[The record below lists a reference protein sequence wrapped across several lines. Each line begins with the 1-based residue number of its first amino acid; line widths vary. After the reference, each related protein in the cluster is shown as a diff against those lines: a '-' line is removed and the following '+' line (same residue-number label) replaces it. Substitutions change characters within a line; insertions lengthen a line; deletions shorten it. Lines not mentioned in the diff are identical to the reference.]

1 MNESQILD
9 LLKEL
14 NQIEIIEK
22 YKISNEEEKKNFI
35 EQFNYLEKATPGGI
49 KDYIKRAK
57 ILLEESKN
65 NINPFKDYTPEVP
78 LGFDIKVGSDQFY
91 ELDKLG
97 FEQIENT
104 VFVLVAGGLGERLG
118 YPDIKIGIETDLI
131 TKRKFIEIYIEYIKA
146 FENRIKKNKKK
157 DENWFIPLC
166 IMTSDDTHNKTLELL
181 NKNKNFG
188 LKENQI
194 SIVKQEKCP
203 AILDN
208 ECHLALIKDKLILE
222 TKPHGHGDIHY
233 LLYKSEKV
241 KNWIKEGKKYLVL
254 FQDTNILSFNC
265 IPSSIGTSIKLN
277 LDINSICVPRKP
289 KDAIGAICK
298 LVKKDGTS
306 ITNNVE
312 YNQLDS
318 LLKEKYNKEGDV
330 PNKDGISDFPGNINI
345 IIFKLDTYIKALEE
359 TKGLIP
365 EFVNPKY
372 TDETRTKFK
381 SPTRLECLMQDL
393 PKLLK
398 NGENVGFTSF
408 ERWFCFSA
416 CKNNLKDAC
425 NKLKKNQSPES
436 AFSIEQDIFI
446 YNKKILEIIGKLEID
461 QTEKENE
468 LNIEECKIKFGPKI
482 IIYPEFAPTVTE
494 LRDKLLKMKKKIKM
508 TNNSTLILKK
518 DVNIEEGINLD
529 GFYEVEKDEKM
540 VECNNKKYK
549 IYVELKENEG
559 KIYEK
564 IRGYTIC
571 ISPYILSNALTA
583 LIFIKLIVSKVIDIE
598 VII

>member
-222 TKPHGHGDIHY
+222 TKPHGHVDIHY

-564 IRGYTIC
+564 IRGYTIK
-571 ISPYILSNALTA
+571 I
-583 LIFIKLIVSKVIDIE
+583 
-598 VII
+598 

>member
-1 MNESQILD
+1 MDAKQVLD

-14 NQIEIIEK
+14 NQPEIIEK
-22 YKISNEEEKKNFI
+22 YKNSKEDEQKSFI
-35 EQFNYLEKATPGGI
+35 KQFNSLEKATPGGI
-49 KDYIKRAK
+49 KDYLKRAK

-65 NINPFKDYTPEVP
+65 NINPFKEYTPEVP
-78 LGFDIKVGSDQFY
+78 LGFDVKVGSEQFY
-91 ELDKLG
+91 ELDKIG

-118 YPDIKIGIETDLI
+118 YPDIKIGIETELI

-146 FENRIKKNKKK
+146 FEDRIKRNKKME
-157 DENWFIPLC
+157 ENWYIPLC
-166 IMTSDDTHNKTLELL
+166 IMTSDDTNDKTISLLE
-181 NKNKNFG
+181 KNKYFG
-188 LKENQI
+188 MKEGQI

-203 AILDN
+203 AIIDN
-208 ECHLALIKDKLILE
+208 ECHLALMKDKLLIE

-233 LLYKSEKV
+233 LLYKSGKV
-241 KNWIKEGKKYLVL
+241 NNWISLGKKYLVL
-254 FQDTNILSFNC
+254 FQDTNILAFNC
-265 IPSSIGTSIKLN
+265 IPSAIGSSIKLK

-298 LVKKDGTS
+298 LVKKDGTH

-330 PNKDGISDFPGNINI
+330 PNKDGISDFPGNINV

-398 NGENVGFTSF
+398 SGENVGFTSY

-425 NKLKKNQSPES
+425 NKLKKNQTPES
-436 AFSIEQDIFI
+436 AFSVEQDIFI
-446 YNKKILEIIGKLEID
+446 YNKRIMEIIGKLEINN
-461 QTEKENE
+461 TEKENE
-468 LNIEECKIKFGPKI
+468 IDVEGCKIKFGPKI
-482 IIYPEFAPTVTE
+482 IIYPDFAPTVSE
-494 LRDKLLKMKKKIKM
+494 LKEKLMNMKNKIRM
-508 TNNSTLILKK
+508 TNN
-518 DVNIEEGINLD
+518 
-529 GFYEVEKDEKM
+529 
-540 VECNNKKYK
+540 
-549 IYVELKENEG
+549 
-559 KIYEK
+559 
-564 IRGYTIC
+564 
-571 ISPYILSNALTA
+571 
-583 LIFIKLIVSKVIDIE
+583 
-598 VII
+598 

>member
-1 MNESQILD
+1 MHMYISLILD

-564 IRGYTIC
+564 IRGYTIK
-571 ISPYILSNALTA
+571 I
-583 LIFIKLIVSKVIDIE
+583 
-598 VII
+598 

>member
-1 MNESQILD
+1 MCPYLYI
-9 LLKEL
+9 KEL
-14 NQIEIIEK
+14 NQPEIIEK
-22 YKISNEEEKKNFI
+22 YKNSKEDEQKSFI
-35 EQFNYLEKATPGGI
+35 KQFNSLEKATPGGI
-49 KDYIKRAK
+49 KDYLKRAK

-65 NINPFKDYTPEVP
+65 NINPFKEYTPEVP
-78 LGFDIKVGSDQFY
+78 LGFDVKVGSEQFY
-91 ELDKLG
+91 ELDKIG

-131 TKRKFIEIYIEYIKA
+131 TLRKFIEIYIEYIKA
-146 FENRIKKNKKK
+146 FEDRIKRNKKME
-157 DENWFIPLC
+157 ENWYIPLC
-166 IMTSDDTHNKTLELL
+166 IMTSDDTNDKTISLLE
-181 NKNKNFG
+181 KNKYLG
-188 LKENQI
+188 MKEGQI

-203 AILDN
+203 AIIDN
-208 ECHLALIKDKLILE
+208 ECHLALMKDKLLIE

-233 LLYKSEKV
+233 LLYKSGKV
-241 KNWIKEGKKYLVL
+241 NNWISLGKKYLVL
-254 FQDTNILSFNC
+254 FQDTNILAFNC
-265 IPSSIGTSIKLN
+265 IPSAIGSSIKLK

-298 LVKKDGTS
+298 LVKKDGTH

-330 PNKDGISDFPGNINI
+330 PNKDGISDFPGNINV

-398 NGENVGFTSF
+398 SGENVGFTSY

-425 NKLKKNQSPES
+425 NKLKKNQTPES
-436 AFSIEQDIFI
+436 AFSVEQDIFI
-446 YNKKILEIIGKLEID
+446 YNKRIMEIIGKLEINN
-461 QTEKENE
+461 TEKENE
-468 LNIEECKIKFGPKI
+468 IDVEGCKIKFGPKI
-482 IIYPEFAPTVTE
+482 IIYPDFAPTVSE
-494 LRDKLLKMKKKIKM
+494 LKEKLMNMKNKIRM
-508 TNNSTLILKK
+508 TNNSTLVLKK
-518 DVNIEEGINLD
+518 NVKIEEGINLD

-540 VECNNKKYK
+540 VDCNNKKNK
-549 IYVELKENEG
+549 IYVALKPEEG

-564 IRGYTIC
+564 IRGYTIQ
-571 ISPYILSNALTA
+571 
-583 LIFIKLIVSKVIDIE
+583 
-598 VII
+598 

>member
-1 MNESQILD
+1 MDAKQVLD

-14 NQIEIIEK
+14 NQPEVIEK
-22 YKISNEEEKKNFI
+22 YKNSKEDEQKSFI
-35 EQFNYLEKATPGGI
+35 KQFNSLEKATPGGI
-49 KDYIKRAK
+49 KDYLKRAK

-65 NINPFKDYTPEVP
+65 NINPFKEYTPEVP
-78 LGFDIKVGSDQFY
+78 LGFDVKVGSKQFY
-91 ELDKLG
+91 ELDKIG

-131 TKRKFIEIYIEYIKA
+131 TLRKFIEIYIEYIKA
-146 FENRIKKNKKK
+146 FEDRIKRNKKME
-157 DENWFIPLC
+157 ENWYIPLC
-166 IMTSDDTHNKTLELL
+166 IMTSDDTNDKTISLLE
-181 NKNKNFG
+181 KNKYFG
-188 LKENQI
+188 MKEGQI

-203 AILDN
+203 AIIDN
-208 ECHLALIKDKLILE
+208 ECHLALMKDKLLIE

-233 LLYKSEKV
+233 LLYKSGKV
-241 KNWIKEGKKYLVL
+241 NNWISLGKKYLVL
-254 FQDTNILSFNC
+254 FQDTNILAFNC
-265 IPSSIGTSIKLN
+265 IPSAIGSSIKLK

-298 LVKKDGTS
+298 LVKKDGTH

-330 PNKDGISDFPGNINI
+330 PNKDGISDFPGNINV

-398 NGENVGFTSF
+398 SGENVGFTSY

-425 NKLKKNQSPES
+425 NKLKKNQTPES
-436 AFSIEQDIFI
+436 AFSVEQDIFI
-446 YNKKILEIIGKLEID
+446 YNKRIMEIIGKLEINN
-461 QTEKENE
+461 TEKENE
-468 LNIEECKIKFGPKI
+468 IDVEGCKIKFGPKI
-482 IIYPEFAPTVTE
+482 IIYPDFAPTVSE
-494 LRDKLLKMKKKIKM
+494 LKEKLMNMKNKIRM
-508 TNNSTLILKK
+508 TNNSTLVLKK
-518 DVNIEEGINLD
+518 NVKIEEGINLD

-540 VECNNKKYK
+540 VDCNNKKNK
-549 IYVELKENEG
+549 IYVALKPEEG

-564 IRGYTIC
+564 IRGYTIQ
-571 ISPYILSNALTA
+571 
-583 LIFIKLIVSKVIDIE
+583 
-598 VII
+598 

>member
-78 LGFDIKVGSDQFY
+78 LGFDIKVSSDQFY

-146 FENRIKKNKKK
+146 FENRIK
-157 DENWFIPLC
+157 
-166 IMTSDDTHNKTLELL
+166 
-181 NKNKNFG
+181 KNKNFG

-564 IRGYTIC
+564 IRGYTIK
-571 ISPYILSNALTA
+571 I
-583 LIFIKLIVSKVIDIE
+583 
-598 VII
+598 

>member
-1 MNESQILD
+1 LCPYLYI
-9 LLKEL
+9 KEL
-14 NQIEIIEK
+14 NQPEIIEK
-22 YKISNEEEKKNFI
+22 YKNSKEDEQKSFI
-35 EQFNYLEKATPGGI
+35 KQFNSLEKATPGGI
-49 KDYIKRAK
+49 KDYLKRAK

-65 NINPFKDYTPEVP
+65 NINPFKEYTPEVP
-78 LGFDIKVGSDQFY
+78 LGFDVKVGSEQFY
-91 ELDKLG
+91 ELDKIG

-131 TKRKFIEIYIEYIKA
+131 TLRKFIEIYIEYIKA
-146 FENRIKKNKKK
+146 FEDRIKRNKKME
-157 DENWFIPLC
+157 ENWYIPLC
-166 IMTSDDTHNKTLELL
+166 IMTSDDTNDKTISLLE
-181 NKNKNFG
+181 KNKYFG
-188 LKENQI
+188 MKEGQI

-203 AILDN
+203 AIIDN
-208 ECHLALIKDKLILE
+208 ECHLALMKDKLLIE

-233 LLYKSEKV
+233 LLYKSGKV
-241 KNWIKEGKKYLVL
+241 NNWISLGKKYLVL
-254 FQDTNILSFNC
+254 FQDTNILAFNC
-265 IPSSIGTSIKLN
+265 IPSAIGSSIKLK

-298 LVKKDGTS
+298 LVKKDGTH

-330 PNKDGISDFPGNINI
+330 PNKDGISDFPGNINV

-398 NGENVGFTSF
+398 SGENVGFTSY

-425 NKLKKNQSPES
+425 NKLKKNQTPES
-436 AFSIEQDIFI
+436 AFSVEQDIFI
-446 YNKKILEIIGKLEID
+446 YNKRIMEIIGKLEINN
-461 QTEKENE
+461 TEKENE
-468 LNIEECKIKFGPKI
+468 IDVEGCKIKFGPKI
-482 IIYPEFAPTVTE
+482 IIYPDFAPTVSE
-494 LRDKLLKMKKKIKM
+494 LKEKLMNMKNKIRM
-508 TNNSTLILKK
+508 TNNSTLVLKK
-518 DVNIEEGINLD
+518 NVKIEEGINLD

-540 VECNNKKYK
+540 VDCNNKKNK
-549 IYVELKENEG
+549 IYVALKPEEG

-564 IRGYTIC
+564 IRGYTIQ
-571 ISPYILSNALTA
+571 
-583 LIFIKLIVSKVIDIE
+583 
-598 VII
+598 

>member
-1 MNESQILD
+1 MKEEQILD
-9 LLKEL
+9 LLKET
-14 NQIEIIEK
+14 NQTEIIEK
-22 YKISNEEEKKNFI
+22 YKNSKEEDKKSFI
-35 EQFNYLEKATPGGI
+35 EQFNSLEKATPGGI
-49 KDYIKRAK
+49 KDYLKRAK
-57 ILLEESKN
+57 ILLEDSKN
-65 NINPFKDYTPEVP
+65 NVNPFKDYTPQVP

-97 FEQIENT
+97 FSEIENT

-131 TKRKFIEIYIEYIKA
+131 TKRKFIEIYIEFIKA
-146 FENRIKKNKKK
+146 FEDRIKKNKKME
-157 DENWFIPLC
+157 ENWFIPLC
-166 IMTSDDTHNKTLELL
+166 IMTSDDTHKKTVELL
-181 NKNKNFG
+181 EKYKNFG

-203 AILDN
+203 AIIDN
-208 ECHLALIKDKLILE
+208 ECHLALMKDKLLIE

-233 LLYKSEKV
+233 LLYKSGKV
-241 KNWIKEGKKYLVL
+241 RDWISQGKKYLVL
-254 FQDTNILSFNC
+254 FQDTNILAFNC
-265 IPSSIGTSIKLN
+265 IPSAIGSSIKLK

-298 LVKKDGTS
+298 LVKNDGTS
-306 ITNNVE
+306 FTNNVE

-318 LLKEKYNKEGDV
+318 LLREKYNKEGDV

-345 IIFKLDTYIKALEE
+345 IVFKLDTYIRALEE

-398 NGENVGFTSF
+398 SGENVGFTSY

-416 CKNNLKDAC
+416 CKNNLNDAC

-436 AFSIEQDIFI
+436 AFSVEQDIFI
-446 YNKKILEIIGKLEID
+446 FNKKIMEIIGKLEIEE
-461 QTEKENE
+461 TEKPNE
-468 LNIEECKIKFGPKI
+468 VEIEGCKIKFGPKI
-482 IIYPEFAPTVTE
+482 IIYPDFAPTVTE
-494 LRDKLLKMKKKIKM
+494 LKEKLMNMKNKIKM
-508 TNNSTLILKK
+508 TNNSTLVLKK
-518 DVNIEEGINLD
+518 DVKIEEGINLK
-529 GFYEVEKDEKM
+529 GFCEIEKDEKM
-540 VECNNKKYK
+540 VDCHNEKNK
-549 IYVELKENEG
+549 IYIKLEEG
-559 KIYEK
+559 AGTIYEK
-564 IRGYTIC
+564 IRGYTV
-571 ISPYILSNALTA
+571 
-583 LIFIKLIVSKVIDIE
+583 KE
-598 VII
+598 

>member
-1 MNESQILD
+1 MNEEQILD
-9 LLKEL
+9 LLKET
-14 NQIEIIEK
+14 NQTEIIEK
-22 YKISNEEEKKNFI
+22 YKNSKEEEKKGFI
-35 EQFNYLEKATPGGI
+35 EQFNSLEKATPAGI
-49 KDYIKRAK
+49 KDYLKRAK
-57 ILLEESKN
+57 ILLEDSKN
-65 NINPFKDYTPEVP
+65 NVNPFKDYTPQVP
-78 LGFDIKVGSDQFY
+78 LGFDIKVGSEQFY

-97 FEQIENT
+97 FSEIENT

-131 TKRKFIEIYIEYIKA
+131 TKRKFIEIYIEFIKA
-146 FENRIKKNKKK
+146 FEDRIKKNKKM

-166 IMTSDDTHNKTLELL
+166 IMTSDDTHKKTVELL
-181 NKNKNFG
+181 EKYKNFG

-203 AILDN
+203 AIIDN
-208 ECHLALIKDKLILE
+208 ECHLALMKDKLLIE

-233 LLYKSEKV
+233 LLYKSGKV
-241 KNWIKEGKKYLVL
+241 KDWISQGKKYLVL
-254 FQDTNILSFNC
+254 FQDTNILAFNC
-265 IPSSIGTSIKLN
+265 IPSAIGSSIKLK

-298 LVKKDGTS
+298 LVKNDGTS
-306 ITNNVE
+306 FTNNVE

-318 LLKEKYNKEGDV
+318 LLREKYNKEGDV

-345 IIFKLDTYIKALEE
+345 IVFKLDTYIKALEE

-398 NGENVGFTSF
+398 SGENVGFTSY

-416 CKNNLKDAC
+416 CKNNLTDAC

-436 AFSIEQDIFI
+436 AFSVEQDIFI
-446 YNKKILEIIGKLEID
+446 FNRKIMEIIGKLEIEE
-461 QTEKENE
+461 TEKPNE
-468 LNIEECKIKFGPKI
+468 VDIEGCQIKFGPKI
-482 IIYPEFAPTVTE
+482 IIYPDFAPTVTE
-494 LRDKLLKMKKKIKM
+494 LKEKLMNMKNKIKM
-508 TNNSTLILKK
+508 TNNSTLVLKK
-518 DVNIEEGINLD
+518 DVKIEEGIILN
-529 GFYEVEKDEKM
+529 GFCEIEKDEKM
-540 VECNNKKYK
+540 IDLHNEKSK
-549 IYVELKENEG
+549 IYVKLEEG
-559 KIYEK
+559 AGTIYEK
-564 IRGYTIC
+564 IRGYTV
-571 ISPYILSNALTA
+571 
-583 LIFIKLIVSKVIDIE
+583 KQ
-598 VII
+598 

>member
-398 NGENVGFTSF
+398 NGENVEFTSF

-564 IRGYTIC
+564 IRGYTIK
-571 ISPYILSNALTA
+571 I
-583 LIFIKLIVSKVIDIE
+583 
-598 VII
+598 

>member
-1 MNESQILD
+1 MDESQILS

-14 NQIEIIEK
+14 NQSEIIEK
-22 YKISNEEEKKNFI
+22 YKASKDDDKKYFI

-49 KDYIKRAK
+49 KDYLRRAK

-65 NINPFKDYTPEVP
+65 NVNPFKDYTPEVP
-78 LGFDIKVGSDQFY
+78 LGFDIKVGSEQFY

-97 FEQIENT
+97 FTQIENT

-131 TKRKFIEIYIEYIKA
+131 TKRKFIEIYIEFIKA
-146 FENRIKKNKKK
+146 FEDRIKRNKKM
-157 DENWFIPLC
+157 DDNWCIPLC
-166 IMTSDDTHNKTLELL
+166 IMTSDDTHNKTVELL
-181 NKNKNFG
+181 EKNKNFG

-203 AILDN
+203 AIIDN
-208 ECHLALIKDKLILE
+208 ECHLALVKDKLMLE

-233 LLYKSEKV
+233 LLYKSDKV
-241 KNWIKEGKKYLVL
+241 KNWISQGKKYLVL
-254 FQDTNILSFNC
+254 FQDTNILAFNC
-265 IPSSIGTSIKLN
+265 IPSALGSSVKLK

-298 LVKKDGTS
+298 LVKKDGSS

-318 LLKEKYNKEGDV
+318 LLREKYNKEGDV
-330 PNKDGISDFPGNINI
+330 ANKDGISDFPGNINVI
-345 IIFKLDTYIKALEE
+345 VFKLDTYIKALEE

-398 NGENVGFTSF
+398 NGENVGFTSY

-425 NKLKKNQSPES
+425 NKLKKNQTPES
-436 AFSIEQDIFI
+436 AFSIEQDVFIF
-446 YNKKILEIIGKLEID
+446 NRKIMELIGKLEIEE
-461 QTEKENE
+461 TEEPNE
-468 LNIEECKIKFGPKI
+468 IEVEECKIKFGPKI
-482 IIYPEFAPTVTE
+482 IIYPDFAPTVTE
-494 LRDKLLKMKKKIKM
+494 LRDKLMKMKKNIKIS
-508 TNNSTLILKK
+508 NNSTLILKK
-518 DVNIEEGINLD
+518 DVNIEEGIHLN
-529 GFYEVEKDEKM
+529 GYYEIEKNEKM
-540 VECNNKKYK
+540 VECNNKKNK
-549 IYVELKENEG
+549 MYVKLKGEEG
-559 KIYEK
+559 EIYEK
-564 IRGYTIC
+564 IRGYTI
-571 ISPYILSNALTA
+571 L
-583 LIFIKLIVSKVIDIE
+583 
-598 VII
+598 

>member
-1 MNESQILD
+1 MKEEQILD
-9 LLKEL
+9 LLKET
-14 NQIEIIEK
+14 NQTEIIEK
-22 YKISNEEEKKNFI
+22 YKNSKEEDKKSFI
-35 EQFNYLEKATPGGI
+35 EQFNSLEKATPGGI
-49 KDYIKRAK
+49 KDYLKRAK
-57 ILLEESKN
+57 ILLEDSKN
-65 NINPFKDYTPEVP
+65 NVNPFKDYTPQVP

-97 FEQIENT
+97 FSEIENT

-131 TKRKFIEIYIEYIKA
+131 TKRKFIEIYIEFIKA
-146 FENRIKKNKKK
+146 FEDRIKKNKKME
-157 DENWFIPLC
+157 ENWFIPLC
-166 IMTSDDTHNKTLELL
+166 IMTSDDTHKKTVELL
-181 NKNKNFG
+181 EKYKNFG

-203 AILDN
+203 AIIDN
-208 ECHLALIKDKLILE
+208 ECHLALMKDKLLIE

-233 LLYKSEKV
+233 LLYKSGKV
-241 KNWIKEGKKYLVL
+241 RDWISQGKKYLVL
-254 FQDTNILSFNC
+254 FQDTNILAFNC
-265 IPSSIGTSIKLN
+265 IPSAIGSSIKLK

-298 LVKKDGTS
+298 LVKNDGTS
-306 ITNNVE
+306 FTNNVE

-318 LLKEKYNKEGDV
+318 LLREKYNKEGDV

-345 IIFKLDTYIKALEE
+345 IVFKLDTYIKALEE

-398 NGENVGFTSF
+398 SGENVGFTSY

-416 CKNNLKDAC
+416 CKNNLNDAC

-436 AFSIEQDIFI
+436 AFSVEQDIFI
-446 YNKKILEIIGKLEID
+446 FNRKIMEIIGKLEIEE
-461 QTEKENE
+461 TEKPNE
-468 LNIEECKIKFGPKI
+468 VDIEGCQIKFGPKI
-482 IIYPEFAPTVTE
+482 IIYPDFAPTVTE
-494 LRDKLLKMKKKIKM
+494 LKEKLMDMKNKIKM
-508 TNNSTLILKK
+508 TNNSTLVLKK
-518 DVNIEEGINLD
+518 DVKIEEGINLN
-529 GFYEVEKDEKM
+529 GFCEIEKDEKM
-540 VECNNKKYK
+540 VDCHNEKNK
-549 IYVELKENEG
+549 IYIKLEEG
-559 KIYEK
+559 AGTIYEK
-564 IRGYTIC
+564 IRGYTV
-571 ISPYILSNALTA
+571 
-583 LIFIKLIVSKVIDIE
+583 KQ
-598 VII
+598 

>member
-35 EQFNYLEKATPGGI
+35 EQFNYLEKTTPGGI

-564 IRGYTIC
+564 IRGYTIK
-571 ISPYILSNALTA
+571 I
-583 LIFIKLIVSKVIDIE
+583 
-598 VII
+598 

>member
-1 MNESQILD
+1 MEENQILD

-14 NQIEIIEK
+14 NQQEIIEK
-22 YKISNEEEKKNFI
+22 YKNAKEEEKKDFI
-35 EQFNYLEKATPGGI
+35 KQFNSLEKATPGGI
-49 KDYIKRAK
+49 KDYLQRAK
-57 ILLEESKN
+57 ILLEDSKN
-65 NINPFKDYTPEVP
+65 NVNPFKEYTPEVP
-78 LGFDIKVGSDQFY
+78 LGFDIKIGSEQFY
-91 ELDKLG
+91 ELEKLG
-97 FEQIENT
+97 FTQIKNT

-131 TKRKFIEIYIEYIKA
+131 TLRKFIEIYIEFIKA
-146 FENRIKKNKKK
+146 FEDRIKRNEKME
-157 DENWFIPLC
+157 ENWCIPLC
-166 IMTSDDTHNKTLELL
+166 IMTSDDTHNKTVALLE
-181 NKNKNFG
+181 KYKNFG

-203 AILDN
+203 AIIDN
-208 ECHLALIKDKLILE
+208 DCHLALVKDKLLIE

-233 LLYKSEKV
+233 LLYTSGNV
-241 KNWIKEGKKYLVL
+241 KNWISQGKKYLVL
-254 FQDTNILSFNC
+254 FQDTNILAFNC
-265 IPSSIGTSIKLN
+265 IPSALGSSIKLN
-277 LDINSICVPRKP
+277 MDINSICVPRKP

-345 IIFKLDTYIKALEE
+345 IIFKLETYIKALEE

-398 NGENVGFTSF
+398 HGENVGFTSY

-425 NKLKKNQSPES
+425 DKLKKNQTPES
-436 AFSIEQDIFI
+436 AFSVEQDIFI
-446 YNKKILEIIGKLEID
+446 YNKKILEIIGKLEINE
-461 QTEKENE
+461 TESPNE
-468 LNIEECKIKFGPKI
+468 VDIDGCKIKFGPKI

-494 LRDKLLKMKKKIKM
+494 LRDKLMGMKKNIKM
-508 TNNSTLILKK
+508 TNNSTLVLKK
-518 DVNIEEGINLD
+518 DVKIEERIILD
-529 GFYEVEKDEKM
+529 GFCEVDKNEKM
-540 VECNNKKYK
+540 IECNNKKNK
-549 IYVELKENEG
+549 VYVKLGENDG

-564 IRGYTIC
+564 IRGYT
-571 ISPYILSNALTA
+571 
-583 LIFIKLIVSKVIDIE
+583 VQQ
-598 VII
+598 

>member
-529 GFYEVEKDEKM
+529 GFYEVEKDEKI

-564 IRGYTIC
+564 IRGYTIK
-571 ISPYILSNALTA
+571 I
-583 LIFIKLIVSKVIDIE
+583 
-598 VII
+598 

>member
-1 MNESQILD
+1 MEEAQILD

-14 NQIEIIEK
+14 NQLEILER
-22 YKISNEEEKKNFI
+22 YKNSKEEERKEFI
-35 EQFNYLEKATPGGI
+35 NQFNALEKATPGGI
-49 KDYIKRAK
+49 KDYLKRAK
-57 ILLEESKN
+57 VLLEESKN
-65 NINPFKDYTPEVP
+65 NVNPFKEYTPEVP
-78 LGFDIKVGSDQFY
+78 LGFDVKVGSEQFY

-97 FEQIENT
+97 FTEIENT

-131 TKRKFIEIYIEYIKA
+131 TLRKFIEIYIEFIKA
-146 FENRIKKNKKK
+146 FENRIKRGKKM

-166 IMTSDDTHNKTLELL
+166 IMTSDDTNDKTMALLE
-181 NKNKNFG
+181 NNKNFG

-203 AILDN
+203 AIIDN
-208 ECHLALIKDKLILE
+208 ECHLALSKDKLLIE

-233 LLYKSEKV
+233 LLYKSGKV
-241 KNWIKEGKKYLVL
+241 KNWISQGKKYLVL
-254 FQDTNILSFNC
+254 FQDTNILAFNC
-265 IPSSIGTSIKLN
+265 IPSAIGSSIKLKM
-277 LDINSICVPRKP
+277 DINSICVPRKP

-298 LVKKDGTS
+298 LVKSDGTS

-398 NGENVGFTSF
+398 NGENVGFTSY

-425 NKLKKNQSPES
+425 NKLKKNQTPES
-436 AFSIEQDIFI
+436 AFSVEQDIFI
-446 YNKKILEIIGKLEID
+446 YNKKIMEIIGKLEIEE
-461 QTEKENE
+461 TEKANE
-468 LNIEECKIKFGPKI
+468 VDIEGCKIKFGPKI
-482 IIYPEFAPTVTE
+482 IIYPEFSPTVSE
-494 LRDKLLKMKKKIKM
+494 LRDKLMNMKKNIKM

-518 DVNIEEGINLD
+518 DVKIEEGIILN
-529 GFYEVEKDEKM
+529 GYYEIEKDEKM
-540 VECNNKKYK
+540 VECNNKKNKMY
-549 IYVELKENEG
+549 IELKDDNG

-564 IRGYTIC
+564 IRGYTIQQ
-571 ISPYILSNALTA
+571 
-583 LIFIKLIVSKVIDIE
+583 
-598 VII
+598 

>member
-564 IRGYTIC
+564 ISGYTIK
-571 ISPYILSNALTA
+571 I
-583 LIFIKLIVSKVIDIE
+583 
-598 VII
+598 

>member
-1 MNESQILD
+1 MDAKQVLD

-14 NQIEIIEK
+14 NQPEIIEK
-22 YKISNEEEKKNFI
+22 YKNSKEDEQKSFI
-35 EQFNYLEKATPGGI
+35 AQFNSLEKATPGGI
-49 KDYIKRAK
+49 KDYLKRAK

-65 NINPFKDYTPEVP
+65 NINPFKEYTPEVP

-91 ELDKLG
+91 ELDKIG

-131 TKRKFIEIYIEYIKA
+131 TLRKFIEIYIEYIKA
-146 FENRIKKNKKK
+146 FEDRIKRNKKME
-157 DENWFIPLC
+157 ENWYIPLC
-166 IMTSDDTHNKTLELL
+166 IMTSDDTNDKTISLLE
-181 NKNKNFG
+181 KNKYFG
-188 LKENQI
+188 MKEGQI

-203 AILDN
+203 AIIDN
-208 ECHLALIKDKLILE
+208 ECHLALMKDKLLVE

-233 LLYKSEKV
+233 LLYKSGKV
-241 KNWIKEGKKYLVL
+241 NNWISLGKKYLVL
-254 FQDTNILSFNC
+254 FQDTNILAFNC
-265 IPSSIGTSIKLN
+265 IPSAIGSSIKLK

-298 LVKKDGTS
+298 LVKKDGTH

-330 PNKDGISDFPGNINI
+330 PNKDGISDFPGNINV

-398 NGENVGFTSF
+398 SGENVGFTSY

-425 NKLKKNQSPES
+425 NKLKKSQTPES
-436 AFSIEQDIFI
+436 AFSVEQDIFI
-446 YNKKILEIIGKLEID
+446 YNKRIMEIIGKLEINN
-461 QTEKENE
+461 TEKENE
-468 LNIEECKIKFGPKI
+468 IDVEGCKIKFGPKI
-482 IIYPEFAPTVTE
+482 IIYPDFAPTVSE
-494 LRDKLLKMKKKIKM
+494 LKEKLMNMKNKIRM
-508 TNNSTLILKK
+508 TNNSTLVLKK
-518 DVNIEEGINLD
+518 NVKIEEGINLD

-540 VECNNKKYK
+540 VDCNNKKNK
-549 IYVELKENEG
+549 IYVALKPEEG

-564 IRGYTIC
+564 IRGYTIQ
-571 ISPYILSNALTA
+571 
-583 LIFIKLIVSKVIDIE
+583 
-598 VII
+598 

>member
-1 MNESQILD
+1 MDAKQVLD

-14 NQIEIIEK
+14 NQPEIIEK
-22 YKISNEEEKKNFI
+22 YKNSKEDEQKSFI
-35 EQFNYLEKATPGGI
+35 KQFNSLEKATPGGI
-49 KDYIKRAK
+49 KDYLKRAK

-65 NINPFKDYTPEVP
+65 NINPFKEYTPEVP
-78 LGFDIKVGSDQFY
+78 LGFDVKVGSEQFY
-91 ELDKLG
+91 ELDKIG

-131 TKRKFIEIYIEYIKA
+131 TLRKFIEIYIEYIKA
-146 FENRIKKNKKK
+146 FEDRIKRNKKME
-157 DENWFIPLC
+157 ENWYIPLC
-166 IMTSDDTHNKTLELL
+166 IMTSDDTNDKTISLLE
-181 NKNKNFG
+181 KNKYFG
-188 LKENQI
+188 MKEGQI

-203 AILDN
+203 AIIDN
-208 ECHLALIKDKLILE
+208 ECHLALMKDKLLIE

-233 LLYKSEKV
+233 LLYKSGKV
-241 KNWIKEGKKYLVL
+241 NNWISLGKKYLVL
-254 FQDTNILSFNC
+254 FQDTNILAFNC
-265 IPSSIGTSIKLN
+265 IPSAIGSSIKLK

-298 LVKKDGTS
+298 LVKKDGTH

-330 PNKDGISDFPGNINI
+330 PNKDGISDFPGNINV

-372 TDETRTKFK
+372 TDETRAKFK

-398 NGENVGFTSF
+398 SGENVGFTSY

-425 NKLKKNQSPES
+425 NKLKKSQTPES
-436 AFSIEQDIFI
+436 AFSVEQDIFI
-446 YNKKILEIIGKLEID
+446 YNKRIMEIIGKLEINN
-461 QTEKENE
+461 TEKENE
-468 LNIEECKIKFGPKI
+468 IDVEGCKIKFGPKI
-482 IIYPEFAPTVTE
+482 IIYPDFAPTVSE
-494 LRDKLLKMKKKIKM
+494 LKEKLMNMKNKIRM
-508 TNNSTLILKK
+508 TNNSTLVLKK
-518 DVNIEEGINLD
+518 NVKIEEGINLD

-540 VECNNKKYK
+540 VDCNNKKNK
-549 IYVELKENEG
+549 IYVALKPEEG

-564 IRGYTIC
+564 IRGYTIQ
-571 ISPYILSNALTA
+571 
-583 LIFIKLIVSKVIDIE
+583 
-598 VII
+598 